1 MNEASNPHEG
11 LTEWTAVWG
20 SFQASRAEPPL
31 ACSVRCVVCLMIAFG
46 GVPPSSHLSVV
57 LQHRGSKRAREGGK
71 KTSSKPCFIF
81 RELGTISSG
90 GKGGND
96 SVWIGLDQAHE

>member
-1 MNEASNPHEG
+1 MNEASNPLEG
-11 LTEWTAVWG
+11 IIEWTAVWG

-57 LQHRGSKRAREGGK
+57 LQHRGSERAREGGK
-71 KTSSKPCFIF
+71 KDFQQALLHLSRAGYHFQWWQ
-81 RELGTISSG
+81 G
-90 GKGGND
+90 G
-96 SVWIGLDQAHE
+96 Q